1 MMNGFSLS
9 LDYASS
15 VTPHKCILLI
25 DFTWYTWKIIDQ
37 DARAGLAWVE
47 FDNVFLGVMGD

>member
-1 MMNGFSLS
+1 MNEFSLS